1 MLIEHDAQMRSFQ
14 QVREQRFTLLDWM
27 PPQILAVELK
37 QVERAMS
44 RAGDRAV
51 ASDWQSTNKVG
62 LILAYLRR
70 IISPPAWGA
79 FTMMGNAMNNH
90 KFKVG
95 QTVNYAP
102 RLIAAVNADAIFKI
116 TQLLPL

>member
-1 MLIEHDAQMRSFQ
+1 
-14 QVREQRFTLLDWM
+14 
-27 PPQILAVELK
+27 
-37 QVERAMS
+37 
-44 RAGDRAV
+44 
-51 ASDWQSTNKVG
+51 
-62 LILAYLRR
+62 
-70 IISPPAWGA
+70 
-79 FTMMGNAMNNH
+79 MNNH